1 MDPRGG
7 SWGDFGVPLRGFWE
21 LWVSFGVILDTSG
34 GQRDHF
40 LRFTPEPRKTKDL
53 LEKRSPG
60 AHGGDQDGII
70 LGVLGPKIC
79 PKSTHGPPNVQ
90 KGKPRPRQAA
100 AETQGGTQGAHKAP
114 QSRKR
119 RDLGT
124 SAGGPRNPSNPSE
137 TPRSPPPLPLG
148 RASSASPSPPESKTL
163 KDSKRDSKTLKSL
176 IEDC

>member
-1 MDPRGG
+1 VEALGATLG
-7 SWGDFGVPLRGFWE
+7 SLCEAFG
-21 LWVSFGVILDTSG
+21 SFGCLLGSFWTPLGVSVTT
-34 GQRDHF
+34 F
-40 LRFTPEPRKTKDL
+40 CVLRLNQGKRRIC

-124 SAGGPRNPSNPSE
+124 SAGGPRNPSNPWE
-137 TPRSPPPLPLG
+137 TPRSPPHSLSAEPPRRHPLPQSL
-148 RASSASPSPPESKTL
+148 RLLKILKETL
-163 KDSKRDSKTLKSL
+163 RLLKV
-176 IEDC
+176 

>member
-1 MDPRGG
+1 MG
-7 SWGDFGVPLRGFWE
+7 SLCEAFG
-21 LWVSFGVILDTSG
+21 SFGCLLGSFWTPLGVSVTT
-34 GQRDHF
+34 F
-40 LRFTPEPRKTKDL
+40 CVLRLNQGKPRIC

-119 RDLGT
+119 KDLGT
-124 SAGGPRNPSNPSE
+124 SAGGPRNPREP
-137 TPRSPPPLPLG
+137 PRPPPPLPLG